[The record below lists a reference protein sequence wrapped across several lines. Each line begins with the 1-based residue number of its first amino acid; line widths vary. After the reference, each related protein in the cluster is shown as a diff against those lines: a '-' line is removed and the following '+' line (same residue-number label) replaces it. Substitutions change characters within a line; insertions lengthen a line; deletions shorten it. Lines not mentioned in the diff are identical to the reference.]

1 MKNEST
7 RLVSRAW
14 ALWLKLLACLLSVLL
29 VLYAVPANVYAELI
43 ETVES
48 ALDQDNEATA
58 NAADDDR
65 DAVFEITDRR
75 EETVKHFRTEDG
87 SFTAVQYN
95 VPVHEKDENGE
106 WQDIDNT
113 LSESGSEYA
122 TSNARVKFAK
132 KTTGNSTLFTLHDGN
147 RKITMSLSG
156 ANKKVAGHVTNTQT
170 EFPEDATQL
179 QKMMTLDK
187 LSSKILY
194 PEILNGVDLEY
205 VVNSC
210 NIKEN
215 IIVKERADSYSYTFE
230 IKLNNLEAMLCED
243 GSVAILDPD
252 TDEVVYTIPKGY
264 MFDADGEYS
273 DAVEYTLTNGGNGK
287 YFLTVTADSE
297 WINDEGRAFPVTV
310 DPPINSTAY
319 TSGVVDTYVDSDNPS
334 SPYSTFSYLASGTG
348 SAGQE
353 FISYW
358 KINSLP
364 TIPAN
369 AFIVSAEFSL
379 YCQDYRVHSGNETSV
394 RIGAYRV
401 TTDWN
406 TSITWTKHKTNN
418 AGAFTSTTLI
428 DYADVNADSES
439 KYVSWDITRLFKQWN
454 DGTANYG
461 IALAQLKQGNND
473 ALFASSETAND
484 PRLIIH
490 YRDMKGVESYWSGS
504 SHSAGLAGNGYVNHA
519 NGNLVFAIDLIGTG
533 DALFGYTPSLVY
545 NSAVANQFNTN
556 GNVPYK
562 RPSSGYGWKLSTDD
576 SLAMKTYYDET
587 GILKT
592 SYVWVDG
599 DGTEHYFLW
608 DEESSCWKDE
618 DGLGLS
624 LTYDSTNMKLLIE
637 DMNHNIYQYAF
648 GAATNE
654 LDVGGILECIRD
666 SYGNELIFNNNTQ
679 GHPTSIKVLPSGH
692 LAENA
697 IQYLTLSYSSL
708 GLLCRIQ
715 NNVTGQ
721 VMTFEYGMSFTDSSF
736 LSPTVSGPLY
746 KVTYGHMS
754 GSSLITDAVIS
765 YNYTN
770 VAGDSTDTIYRL
782 SSAKDDN
789 SGTEL
794 QYTYNITGQV
804 ETVTEYGRTED
815 GEAVQGQSIRYT
827 YGTGYTEVRSSGN
840 DDILQNGTNSDDI
853 ITHYSFDNQG
863 RAISAYSTNADR
875 TAMYGATNQIYLDQN
890 ADGEDSGNTV
900 NSLKSAAVIDS
911 VSVNNIYNGGF
922 DRVNAS
928 TIPGWG
934 KSSSNVTVIFDMDRY
949 SYALQMQTSAND
961 SENVYQNVTLPAG
974 TYTLSAECKASITG
988 MNLTMSILDGS
999 NQIASKSYSIANVS
1013 GVSHTMN
1020 PSLTFTLEE
1029 AKTVRVQL
1037 TSDGSATESG
1047 SMTVD
1052 NISLVNTVG
1061 AASYNMVQFGGF
1073 EDTYA
1078 DTNGSAMPN
1087 SVWQSTGALG
1097 VTTGGLFDQCLRI
1110 TGNVNQD
1117 QRVTQRITVLPTE
1130 MVETPDTGGVPVINL
1145 VHFENRT
1152 FTVSGFA
1159 KANAPIANAEA
1170 LFSLSVSIYY
1180 YGESEPEI
1188 IDYHFNKELSDWQF
1202 VSGTFTTPSDKYV
1215 QHIDVS
1221 CVYANQPN
1229 TAYFDQISLVE
1240 EKGTNAAVYK
1250 YNEEGLVE
1258 LIYTPS
1264 VTTYHIYDNL
1274 DEGEENETKR
1284 HNLIY
1289 TFDSQGNGCYYAYDD
1304 YNVLLS
1310 KTTFKY
1316 YTKQQ
1321 EAEEENLK
1329 YLDLLNWYN
1338 DPNRTEQNPLLTAD
1352 APDYLVI
1359 SKTEYK
1365 INTYGLN
1372 TSTVSYAAEGDVETA
1387 TRNGKSPRMIT
1398 QKTYN
1403 LTTGSY
1409 LFGRTT
1415 SVTDVDGK
1423 TTNFVYDSRGLL
1435 LYEYD
1440 GMNHGLYYTY
1450 DALGRQTGILPLMYS
1465 PSVNSYYSQYGAES
1479 VAFTY
1484 DPQSNR
1490 LTQITTATTTYTFTY
1505 DSFGNQKSILVGS
1518 NILVEYTYNQNNGK
1532 LLRIKYGTGETV
1544 DYSYDVLD
1552 RVIEKCYNKDTE
1564 AEYRDLYTYTADG
1577 AINSVES
1584 TKSGRRYDY
1593 LYDSKGNLL
1602 EVTECAKDDE
1612 GNYIPLIGHSYV
1624 YDGLDRLEQK
1634 LNIFDYMVGSSSAG
1648 ETAVAYYY
1656 YYEDYGKA
1664 DENGVPNVGEL
1675 QALEISGA
1683 GFDTESTISYGY
1695 DALYRLTTKNLILD
1709 GAFSIQSNYEYTNT
1723 TQIKQHTS
1731 SIVIGNDISAE
1742 TIYKYTYDVS
1752 GNIVR
1757 IVENDDKSIVYK
1769 YDDLGQLI
1777 QENNKVLG
1785 KAYVYTY
1792 DNGGNRT
1799 SKTTYDYSDGVIG
1812 EELSKEE
1819 YTYGTDAW
1827 KDQLTQIKTNG
1838 VVSAT
1843 FSYDAIGNPQSYN
1856 GYTLTWDGRKLM
1868 EMSMNGGQFRY
1879 SFEYNED
1886 GIRTA
1891 KYSNGTWHYYTL
1903 EGNRVVTERF
1913 GNKLLVYLYD
1923 ESGSPIGLQYRADSY
1938 AANQFDTFF
1947 FEKNII
1953 GDIVAIYNSD
1963 GDKIGSYIYDAWGNC
1978 TVSTESGIT
1987 ITERSIVRTYNPF
2000 RYRGYYYDA
2009 DTGLYYL
2016 QSRYYNPQWGRF
2028 LNADGYLSTGTGL
2041 LGYNMYTYCDNNPIM
2056 HVDCTGEGPI
2066 SWLILGIALATTL
2079 SLTSCTD
2086 NNSSTDSHVVKY
2098 DVPLYKQGGLSL
2110 CWAFCEVMLDSYSNG
2125 NVLKNR
2131 KAREKAI
2138 SIAKEYHGSESK
2150 KIWNDG
2156 GWPSNCGE
2164 RMEISNINELYDVL
2178 CNNGPVYGYYKSN
2191 DSAHLIVIT
2200 GVDVE
2205 KNIVYTNNPWGVKGV
2220 QSFEEFQNGVARKWY
2235 HTNKEYK
2242 FEAIYLTK

>member
-1 MKNEST
+1 MENNKRFMT
-7 RLVSRAW
+7 RRAFSMW
-14 ALWLKLLACLLSVLL
+14 IKTVACVLSILMM
-29 VLYAVPANVYAELI
+29 LYAVPTNVFAELI
-43 ETVES
+43 DAIDGALENQADEVTVEDT
-48 ALDQDNEATA
+48 LKKE
-58 NAADDDR
+58 
-65 DAVFEITDRR
+65 VFEVIDRR

-95 VPVHEKDENGE
+95 VPIHEKDENGE

-132 KTTGNSTLFTLHDGN
+132 KTTGNETLFTLHDGN

-156 ANKKVAGHVTNTQT
+156 ANKKVAGQVSNTQT
-170 EFPEDATQL
+170 EFPEDATPL

-194 PEILNGVDLEY
+194 PEILDGVDLEY
-205 VVNSC
+205 VVESC

-215 IIVKERADSYSYTFE
+215 IIVKVRADSYSYTFE
-230 IKLNNLEAMLCED
+230 IKLNNLEAVLCED
-243 GSVAILDPD
+243 GSVAISDPD

-273 DAVEYTLTNGGNGK
+273 DAVTYTLTNGGNGK
-287 YFLTVTADSE
+287 YTLTVTADAA
-297 WINDEGRAFPVTV
+297 WINDEGRIFPVTV

-319 TSGVVDTYVDSDNPS
+319 ASGIVDTYIDSSNPS
-334 SPYSTFSYLASGTG
+334 AYYTNYSYLASGTG
-348 SAGQE
+348 GGGQE

-358 KINSLP
+358 RINSLP

-369 AFIVSAEFSL
+369 AYLVSAEFSL
-379 YCQDYRVHSGNETSV
+379 YCQDYRNYSDDDFSEDSSMK
-394 RIGAYRV
+394 IGAYHV
-401 TTDWN
+401 TTNWDTSN
-406 TSITWTKHKTNN
+406 TWSKHTSYN
-418 AGAFTSTTLI
+418 AGAFSAADLI
-428 DYADVNADSES
+428 DYAKVNKASENH
-439 KYVSWDITRLFKQWN
+439 YVSWNITRLFKMWN
-454 DGTANYG
+454 QGTANYG
-461 IALAQLKQGNND
+461 ITLGRLQQGESD
-473 ALFASSETAND
+473 VLFASSETAND

-519 NGNLVFAIDLIGTG
+519 TGNLVFVVNLIGTG

-545 NSAVANQFNTN
+545 NSAIANQFNTN

-576 SLAMKTYYDET
+576 SLVMKTYYDET
-587 GILKT
+587 GMLKT

-599 DGTEHYFLW
+599 DGTEHYFIW
-608 DEESSCWKDE
+608 DEEISSWKDE
-618 DGLGLS
+618 DGLGLT
-624 LTYDSTNMKLLIE
+624 LTYDSITQKLLIK
-637 DMNHNIYQYAF
+637 DLNHTEYQYAF
-648 GAATNE
+648 SSATNE
-654 LDVGGILECIRD
+654 LNVGGILECVRD
-666 SYGNELIFNNNTQ
+666 PYGNELIFDNNTQ

-708 GLLCRIQ
+708 GALCRIQ

-746 KVTYGHMS
+746 KVIYGHMF
-754 GSSLITDAVIS
+754 GSSLITDAVITYS
-765 YNYTN
+765 YTN

-794 QYTYNITGQV
+794 RYTYNITGQV
-804 ETVTEYGRTED
+804 ETITEYGKAED

-875 TAMYGATNQIYLDQN
+875 TAMYGATNQIYLNQN

-911 VSVNNIYNGGF
+911 VSVNNVYNGGF
-922 DRVNAS
+922 DLVNAS

-961 SENVYQNVTLPAG
+961 SEDVYQNVTLPAG

-1029 AKTVRVQL
+1029 AKPVRVQL
-1037 TSDGSATESG
+1037 TSEGSATESG

-1078 DTNGSAMPN
+1078 DTNGSAAPADF
-1087 SVWQSTGALG
+1087 WQTTGALG
-1097 VTTGGLFDQCLRI
+1097 ATIGTTGGLFDQCLRI
-1110 TGNVNQD
+1110 TGNVNRD
-1117 QRVTQRITVLPTE
+1117 QRVTQRITVLPTR
-1130 MVETPDTGGVPVINL
+1130 MIETPDTGGLPTVNL
-1145 VHFENRT
+1145 VHFKNRT

-1159 KANAPIANAEA
+1159 KANAPIANADA

-1202 VSGTFTTPSDKYV
+1202 VSGTFTTPPDKIV

-1240 EKGTNAAVYK
+1240 GKGTNAAVYE
-1250 YNEEGLVE
+1250 YNNTGLVE
-1258 LIYTPS
+1258 LISTPLS
-1264 VTTYHIYDNL
+1264 TTYTQYND
-1274 DEGEENETKR
+1274 
-1284 HNLIY
+1284 HNKPVY
-1289 TFDSQGNGCYYAYDD
+1289 TFDSQGNGCYYAYNG
-1304 YNVLLS
+1304 NVLLS
-1310 KTTFKY
+1310 QTTFKHYITIQDSEQQKTKPWDLYGWY
-1316 YTKQQ
+1316 YLESRQ
-1321 EAEEENLK
+1321 
-1329 YLDLLNWYN
+1329 
-1338 DPNRTEQNPLLTAD
+1338 EQNPFD
-1352 APDYLVI
+1352 AAEPPEYTVI
-1359 SKTEYK
+1359 SKTEYN
-1365 INTYGLN
+1365 INAYGLN
-1372 TSTVSYAAEGDVETA
+1372 TSTVSYAAEGDIETA
-1387 TRNGKSPRMIT
+1387 NRNGRSPRLIT
-1398 QKTYN
+1398 RKTYN
-1403 LTTGSY
+1403 LTAGSY

-1415 SVTDVDGK
+1415 SVTDADGK

-1440 GMNHGLYYTY
+1440 GMNHGLYHTY

-1479 VAFTY
+1479 VAYTY

-1490 LTQITTATTTYTFTY
+1490 PTQITTATTTYTFTY

-1564 AEYRDLYTYTADG
+1564 AEYRDLYTYTANG

-1584 TKSGRRYDY
+1584 TKSGRCYDY

-1634 LNIFDYMVGSSSAG
+1634 LNIFDYMVGSSSTG

-1709 GAFSIQSNYEYTNT
+1709 GVFSIQSNYEYTNT

-1812 EELSKEE
+1812 EELSQEE
-1819 YTYGTDAW
+1819 YTYGTGAW

-1856 GYTLTWDGRKLM
+1856 GYTLTWDGRKLT
-1868 EMSMNGGQFRY
+1868 EMNMGAGQFRY

-1903 EGNRVVTERF
+1903 EDSRVVTERF

-1923 ESGSPIGLQYRADSY
+1923 ESGSPIGLQYRTDSY
-1938 AANQFDTFF
+1938 AANKFDTFF
-1947 FEKNII
+1947 FEKNIF
-1953 GDIVAIYNSD
+1953 GDIVAIYNAD
-1963 GDKIGSYIYDAWGNC
+1963 GDKIGSYVYDAWGNC

-1987 ITERSIVRTYNPF
+1987 VTERSIVRTYNPF

-2028 LNADGYLSTGTGL
+2028 LNADGYASTGQGL
-2041 LGYNMYTYCDNNPIM
+2041 LGYNMYAYCGNNPVNRKDPAGQFWITALVVAVVVTVCTFTLSGCSSNNKTKPAPKPYSNQANCYAYAM
-2056 HVDCTGEGPI
+2056 KLENDPRTDQPFTRKPQPGEFSGSKLTARDLKGTSETVKQAINEKVLADAKVLNLNYTEVYSADHVPKEGN
-2066 SWLILGIALATTL
+2066 WVVALAYA
-2079 SLTSCTD
+2079 TD
-2086 NNSSTDSHVVKY
+2086 GSDYHWWRKNDDGTWSHKPGSTPIIHWDAS
-2098 DVPLYKQGGLSL
+2098 
-2110 CWAFCEVMLDSYSNG
+2110 G
-2125 NVLKNR
+2125 NVITDPGNCDR
-2131 KAREKAI
+2131 
-2138 SIAKEYHGSESK
+2138 GSY
-2150 KIWNDG
+2150 DG
-2156 GWPSNCGE
+2156 F
-2164 RMEISNINELYDVL
+2164 L
-2178 CNNGPVYGYYKSN
+2178 GYYEVGPN
-2191 DSAHLIVIT
+2191 
-2200 GVDVE
+2200 
-2205 KNIVYTNNPWGVKGV
+2205 
-2220 QSFEEFQNGVARKWY
+2220 
-2235 HTNKEYK
+2235 
-2242 FEAIYLTK
+2242 

>member
-1 MKNEST
+1 MKMENNKRIMT
-7 RLVSRAW
+7 RRAFSMW
-14 ALWLKLLACLLSVLL
+14 IKTVACVLSILMM
-29 VLYAVPANVYAELI
+29 LYAVPTNVFAELI
-43 ETVES
+43 DAIDGALENQADEVVVEDT
-48 ALDQDNEATA
+48 LKKE
-58 NAADDDR
+58 
-65 DAVFEITDRR
+65 VFEVVDRR

-132 KTTGNSTLFTLHDGN
+132 KTTGNETLFTLHDGN

-156 ANKKVAGHVTNTQT
+156 ANKKVAGQVTNTQT

-194 PEILNGVDLEY
+194 PEILDGVDLEY
-205 VVNSC
+205 VVESC

-230 IKLNNLEAMLCED
+230 IQLNNLEAVLCED
-243 GSVAILDPD
+243 GSVAISDPD

-264 MFDADGEYS
+264 MFDADGVYS

-287 YFLTVTADSE
+287 YSLTVTADVE

-319 TSGVVDTYVDSDNPS
+319 TSSVVDTYVDSDNPS

-418 AGAFTSTTLI
+418 AGAFASTTLI
-428 DYADVNADSES
+428 DYADVKADSES

-461 IALAQLKQGNND
+461 IAFARLKQGNND

-484 PRLIIH
+484 PRLMVH
-490 YRDMKGVESYWSGS
+490 YRDMKGVESYWSGA
-504 SHSAGLAGNGYVNHA
+504 SHGAGLAGSGFVNHA
-519 NGNLVFAIDLIGTG
+519 NGDLVFVMDTISTG
-533 DALFGYTPSLVY
+533 DSLFGYMPNLVY
-545 NSAVANQFNTN
+545 HSSLGHQYYTQSYNV
-556 GNVPYK
+556 NVPYA
-562 RPSSGYGWKLSTDD
+562 RMSTGQGIKLSTNETIVEKTVTDENGDD
-576 SLAMKTYYDET
+576 ATCF
-587 GILKT
+587 
-592 SYVWVDG
+592 VWADG
-599 DGTEHYFLW
+599 DGTEHYFLP
-608 DEESSCWKDE
+608 DSSASTAGTTVYRDE
-618 DGLGLS
+618 DGLLLTLS
-624 LTYDSTNMKLLIE
+624 VDNDSKGYSITDVSGNIRHFKKYTESTNI
-637 DMNHNIYQYAF
+637 HT
-648 GAATNE
+648 GGV
-654 LDVGGILECIRD
+654 LDYIQD
-666 SYGNELIFNNNTQ
+666 AYGNRLLFALNDY
-679 GHPTSIKVLPSGH
+679 GHTTAISVLPSGH
-692 LAENA
+692 ETAVE
-697 IQYLTLSYSSL
+697 YLTFTYNSLNILSEIRNSFTRQVVSFLYYLSYTD
-708 GLLCRIQ
+708 
-715 NNVTGQ
+715 TGYIGSY
-721 VMTFEYGMSFTDSSF
+721 YG
-736 LSPTVSGPLY
+736 GPLY
-746 KVTYGHMS
+746 QVKYGHLSGTTPVYDTTVTY
-754 GSSLITDAVIS
+754 TYTAVEGMM
-765 YNYTN
+765 
-770 VAGDSTDTIYRL
+770 AGDVYRLATVTDETTDTSIRYGY
-782 SSAKDDN
+782 DV
-789 SGTEL
+789 SGH
-794 QYTYNITGQV
+794 V
-804 ETVTEYGRTED
+804 WSVTEYGGT
-815 GEAVQGQSIRYT
+815 QKGQSIRYS
-827 YGTGYTEVRSSGN
+827 YGTGYTEVRSSGS
-840 DDILQNGTNSDDI
+840 DDILQSSADSDDI

-949 SYALQMQTSAND
+949 SYALQMQTSASD
-961 SENVYQNVTLPAG
+961 SEDVYQNVTLPAG

-988 MNLTMSILDGS
+988 MNLTMSIFDGS

-1061 AASYNMVQFGGF
+1061 AASYNMMQFGGF

-1097 VTTGGLFDQCLRI
+1097 ATIGTTGGLFDQCLRI
-1110 TGNVNQD
+1110 TGNVNRD
-1117 QRVTQRITVLPTE
+1117 QRVTQRITVLPVE
-1130 MVETPDTGGVPVINL
+1130 MVETPDAGGVPVINL

-1159 KANAPIANAEA
+1159 KANAPIANADA

-1202 VSGTFTTPSDKYV
+1202 VSGTFTTPADKYV

-1250 YNEEGLVE
+1250 YNEDGLVE
-1258 LIYTPS
+1258 LVQTPS
-1264 VTTYHIYDNL
+1264 VTTYKQYD
-1274 DEGEENETKR
+1274 DQ

-1289 TFDSQGNGCYYAYDD
+1289 TLDSQGNGCYYEYSN
-1304 YNVLLS
+1304 NVLLS
-1310 KTTFKY
+1310 QTTFKY
-1316 YTKQQ
+1316 DHEQWSLLQ
-1321 EAEEENLK
+1321 W
-1329 YLDLLNWYN
+1329 YLDTDRTKITPSLLKN
-1338 DPNRTEQNPLLTAD
+1338 TIGCT
-1352 APDYLVI
+1352 VI
-1359 SKTEYK
+1359 SKTEYN

-1372 TSTVSYAAEGDVETA
+1372 TSTVSYAAEGNVESA
-1387 TRNGKSPRMIT
+1387 TRSGRSPRLIT
-1398 QKTYN
+1398 QKVYN
-1403 LTTGSY
+1403 LTAGSY

-1415 SVTDVDGK
+1415 SVTDADGK

-1465 PSVNSYYSQYGAES
+1465 ASVNSYYSQYGAES
-1479 VAFTY
+1479 VAYTY
-1484 DPQSNR
+1484 DSHSNR
-1490 LTQITTATTTYTFTY
+1490 LTQISTATTTYTFTY

-1532 LLRIKYGTGETV
+1532 LLEIKYGTGETV

-1602 EVTECAKDDE
+1602 EVTECAKDDD

-1634 LNIFDYMVGSSSAG
+1634 LNIFDYMVGSSSTG

-1709 GAFSIQSNYEYTNT
+1709 GVFSIQSNYEYTNT

-1812 EELSKEE
+1812 EELSQEE
-1819 YTYGTDAW
+1819 YTYGTGAW

-1856 GYTLTWDGRKLM
+1856 GYTLTWDGRKLT
-1868 EMSMNGGQFRY
+1868 EMNMGAGQFRY

-1903 EGNRVVTERF
+1903 EDSRVVTERF

-1923 ESGSPIGLQYRADSY
+1923 ESGSPIGLQYRTDSY
-1938 AANQFDTFF
+1938 AANKFDTFF
-1947 FEKNII
+1947 FEKNIF
-1953 GDIVAIYNSD
+1953 GDIVAIYNAD
-1963 GDKIGSYIYDAWGNC
+1963 GDKIGSYVYDAWGNC

-1987 ITERSIVRTYNPF
+1987 VTERSIVRTYNPF

-2028 LNADGYLSTGTGL
+2028 LNADGYASTGQGL
-2041 LGYNMYTYCDNNPIM
+2041 LGYNMYAYCGNNPVNRKDPAGQFWITALVVAVVVTVCTFTLSGCSSNNKTKPAPKPYSNQANCYAYAM
-2056 HVDCTGEGPI
+2056 KLENDPRTDQPFTRKPQPGEFSGSKLTARDLKGTSETVKQAINEKVLADAKVLNLNYTEVYSADHVPKEGN
-2066 SWLILGIALATTL
+2066 WVVALAYA
-2079 SLTSCTD
+2079 TD
-2086 NNSSTDSHVVKY
+2086 GSDYHWWRKNDDGTWSHKPGSTPIIHWDAS
-2098 DVPLYKQGGLSL
+2098 
-2110 CWAFCEVMLDSYSNG
+2110 G
-2125 NVLKNR
+2125 NVITDPGNCDR
-2131 KAREKAI
+2131 
-2138 SIAKEYHGSESK
+2138 GSY
-2150 KIWNDG
+2150 DG
-2156 GWPSNCGE
+2156 F
-2164 RMEISNINELYDVL
+2164 L
-2178 CNNGPVYGYYKSN
+2178 GYYEVGPN
-2191 DSAHLIVIT
+2191 
-2200 GVDVE
+2200 
-2205 KNIVYTNNPWGVKGV
+2205 
-2220 QSFEEFQNGVARKWY
+2220 
-2235 HTNKEYK
+2235 
-2242 FEAIYLTK
+2242 